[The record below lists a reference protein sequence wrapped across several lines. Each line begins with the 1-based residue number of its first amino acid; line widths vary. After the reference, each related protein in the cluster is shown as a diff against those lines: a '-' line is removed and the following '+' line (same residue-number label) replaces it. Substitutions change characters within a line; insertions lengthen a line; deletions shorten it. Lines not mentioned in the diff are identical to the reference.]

1 MQFSFLISPEYTFLS
16 LHIDFGNLFIFQCC
30 CCFLLAIN
38 CFLNIYIFL
47 FIFQVQWD
55 MGGDGCYNTGKGN
68 KLDLRV
74 LDSAPVGKSY
84 TNTLHSVV

>member
-1 MQFSFLISPEYTFLS
+1 
-16 LHIDFGNLFIFQCC
+16 
-30 CCFLLAIN
+30 
-38 CFLNIYIFL
+38 
-47 FIFQVQWD
+47 

-84 TNTLHSVV
+84 TNTLHSVVSID